1 MVEQMDE
8 AEFIRALT
16 EVSGDEAT
24 KVSDQWMETFFEM
37 PDKQVIEG
45 FVKIIKAVDSL
56 PEEKQDKIAKIVS
69 KTWYKSRFPRD
80 TRGFQLF
87 RKAVSSLDGDVGK
100 VYIDM
105 IPIHL
110 LEQIIKT
117 RTRLKE
123 NFNILAGLV
132 TTPEIRAIIQ
142 QVAHEEGEH
151 AKGLQTMLDGLKIS
165 YYF

>member
-1 MVEQMDE
+1 MDE
-8 AEFIRALT
+8 AEFVTVLSEAL
-16 EVSGDEAT
+16 EDEAT
-24 KVSDQWMETFFEM
+24 KVSEEWMETFFEM
-37 PDKQVIEG
+37 PDEQVIEG

-56 PEEKQDKIAKIVS
+56 PEEKQNKIAKIVA

-87 RKAVSSLDGDVGK
+87 RRAVSSLSGDVGK

-110 LEQIIKT
+110 LEEIIKT
-117 RTRLKE
+117 RTLVKE
-123 NFNILAGLV
+123 NLEMLADLV

-142 QVAHEEGEH
+142 QVAYEEGEH
-151 AKGLQTMLDGLKIS
+151 ANRLKTMLDGLKIS
-165 YYF
+165 EYISKV